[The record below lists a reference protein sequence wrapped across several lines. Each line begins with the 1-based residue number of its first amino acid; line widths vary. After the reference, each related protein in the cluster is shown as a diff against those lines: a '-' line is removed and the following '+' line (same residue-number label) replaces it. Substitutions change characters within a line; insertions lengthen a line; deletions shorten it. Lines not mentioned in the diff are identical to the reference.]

1 MFGISAFSQVPF
13 SSLVGEIKLAIASIT
28 CNAVM
33 EVNIE
38 GTVDGIVHIVTST
51 TVSALGNLVF
61 SGNSSIT
68 ALATVAVSAATI
80 YSAIISIT
88 NTSTVTAKGF
98 KQGEEWTTVS
108 AGTDTWL
115 QQG

>member
-28 CNAVM
+28 CNAQM
-33 EVNIE
+33 
-38 GTVDGIVHIVTST
+38 TVDVEETVNGIVNIVTST
-51 TVSALGNLVF
+51 TVSALGNLILN
-61 SGNSSIT
+61 GNSSIT
-68 ALATVAVSAATI
+68 ALATVTVSAGI
-80 YSAIISIT
+80 VYGVIISIS
-88 NTSTVTAKGF
+88 NAATVTAKGF

>member
-1 MFGISAFSQVPF
+1 MFGLSAFSQVPF

-28 CNAVM
+28 CNAQM

-51 TVSALGNLVF
+51 TVSALSNMVF

-68 ALATVAVSAATI
+68 ALATVAVSAGVV
-80 YSAIISIT
+80 YSVIISIT
-88 NTSTVTAKGF
+88 NAATVTAKGY

>member
-1 MFGISAFSQVPF
+1 MFGLSAFSEVSF
-13 SSLVGEIKLAIASIT
+13 SSLVGTVKLAIASIT

-38 GTVDGIVHIVTST
+38 GIVQGVVNIVTST
-51 TVSALGNLVF
+51 TVSALGNMVF

-68 ALATVAVSAATI
+68 ALATVTVSAVAV

-88 NTSTVTAKGF
+88 NTATITADGY
-98 KQGEEWTTVS
+98 KQGEEWTEVT
-108 AGTDTWL
+108 AGSNTWL
-115 QQG
+115 

>member
-1 MFGISAFSQVPF
+1 MFGLSAFSQVPF

-28 CNAVM
+28 CNAQM

-38 GTVDGIVHIVTST
+38 GIVQGVVNIVTST
-51 TVSALGNLVF
+51 TVSALSNMVF

-68 ALATVAVSAATI
+68 ALATVTVSAVAV

-88 NTSTVTAKGF
+88 NTATITADGY
-98 KQGEEWTTVS
+98 KQGEEWTEVT
-108 AGTDTWL
+108 AGSNTWL
-115 QQG
+115 

>member
-1 MFGISAFSQVPF
+1 MFGLSAFSQVPF
-13 SSLVGEIKLAIASIT
+13 SSLAGEIKLAIASIT

-51 TVSALGNLVF
+51 TVSALGNLVL

-68 ALATVAVSAATI
+68 ALATVAVSAVAV

-88 NTSTVTAKGF
+88 NTGTVTAKGY

>member
-13 SSLVGEIKLAIASIT
+13 SSLAGEIKLAIASIT
-28 CNAVM
+28 CNAQM

-51 TVSALGNLVF
+51 TVSALGNLVL

-68 ALATVAVSAATI
+68 ALATVAVSAVAV

-88 NTSTVTAKGF
+88 NTGTVTAKGY

-108 AGTDTWL
+108 EGTDTWL

>member
-13 SSLVGEIKLAIASIT
+13 SSLAGEIKLAIASIT
-28 CNAVM
+28 CNAVV

-51 TVSALGNLVF
+51 TVSALGNLVL

-68 ALATVAVSAATI
+68 ALATVAVSAVAV
-80 YSAIISIT
+80 YGAIISIT
-88 NTSTVTAKGF
+88 NTGTVTAKGF

>member
-1 MFGISAFSQVPF
+1 MFGLSAFSQVPF

-108 AGTDTWL
+108 PGTDTWL

>member
-1 MFGISAFSQVPF
+1 MFGLSAFSQVPF
-13 SSLVGEIKLAIASIT
+13 SSLAGEIKLAIASIT
-28 CNAVM
+28 CNAQM

-51 TVSALGNLVF
+51 TVSALSNMVF

-68 ALATVAVSAATI
+68 ALATVTVSAAAI
-80 YSAIISIT
+80 YSVIISIT
-88 NTSTVTAKGF
+88 NTGTVTAKGY

>member
-1 MFGISAFSQVPF
+1 MFGLSAFSQVPF

-28 CNAVM
+28 CNAQM